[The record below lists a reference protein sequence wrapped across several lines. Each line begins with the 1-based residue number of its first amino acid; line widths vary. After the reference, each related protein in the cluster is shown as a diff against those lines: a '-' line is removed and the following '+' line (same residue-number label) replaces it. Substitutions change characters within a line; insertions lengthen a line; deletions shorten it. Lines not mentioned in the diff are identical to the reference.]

1 MDIFMFKCLTLVGPR
16 NDVETT
22 EFLSRFTSSIFN
34 TANILLYLF
43 FLLIPPPPLPSHFS
57 LTRTK
62 DVILSYVTHSYNE
75 WHIIFQKQNIYRN
88 YPILHGKN
96 KDIFIILSQDKGI
109 ALNRAYPSLNRSHE
123 ILSFCQVKKSHK
135 IR

>member
-1 MDIFMFKCLTLVGPR
+1 MMLKQRSFCPGSLPP
-16 NDVETT
+16 
-22 EFLSRFTSSIFN
+22 SSTN

-43 FLLIPPPPLPSHFS
+43 VLLIPPPPLPSNLS

-109 ALNRAYPSLNRSHE
+109 ALNQSIPL
-123 ILSFCQVKKSHK
+123 FK
-135 IR
+135 